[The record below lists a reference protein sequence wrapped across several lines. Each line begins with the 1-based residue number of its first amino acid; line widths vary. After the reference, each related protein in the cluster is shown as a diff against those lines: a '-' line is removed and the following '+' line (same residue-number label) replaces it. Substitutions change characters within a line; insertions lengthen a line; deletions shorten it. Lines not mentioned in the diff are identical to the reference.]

1 MTLQT
6 CRSKC
11 PGQTEVMSG
20 TLPQTPACVPA
31 EFPSDAAPHGIATNC

>member
-6 CRSKC
+6 FRGKC

-20 TLPQTPACVPA
+20 TLPQTPACAPA
-31 EFPSDAAPHGIATNC
+31 EFPSDAAPLGIATNC